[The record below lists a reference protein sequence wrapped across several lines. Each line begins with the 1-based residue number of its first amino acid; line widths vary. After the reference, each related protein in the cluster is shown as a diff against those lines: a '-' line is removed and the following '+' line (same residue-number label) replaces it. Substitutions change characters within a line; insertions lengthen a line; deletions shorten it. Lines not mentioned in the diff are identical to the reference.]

1 VSGLILLLLE
11 FLGILTVPES
21 KNKRHLSA
29 KLLDIATGRL
39 DGYSDVQKN
48 GTKSGR
54 ILNLIVRF
62 G

>member
-1 VSGLILLLLE
+1 M
-11 FLGILTVPES
+11 PES
-21 KNKRHLSA
+21 KKKGHLSA

-39 DGYSDVQKN
+39 DGSSDVQNN

-54 ILNLIVRF
+54 IVNLIVRF